1 VEATMTHKEPLNY
14 RHHWEEIGNQ
24 RLYTLARWLMLIP
37 LVALINQ
44 TYPVW
49 PIRGDSEA
57 LVFVLWLYLGFSLL
71 MSIALLIP
79 AAAVVLHYTF
89 IADLLL
95 LLLMTFLNQDQP
107 TLFYPFLIIPLVS
120 LSVNQKPLIS
130 MGAGLV
136 TALLYMFIV
145 KTGAQGATISYITLG
160 AYTLML
166 IFIPWFASSLMRQW
180 STTTRRHISE
190 AEQKKETALNEV
202 QIYRERLRSF
212 SNVTETLA
220 NSMDYKQVLK
230 TALRE
235 VQKIAPYTVG
245 MVVLSSGQA
254 KELFVAAIEPA
265 NPTDQEKKFSINE
278 GAITNIMRP
287 RSSPVLINNISQDP
301 ELEPL
306 TTLRSCKAA
315 CLIPLRIKMVTYGAL
330 LVASNEEDAFTHEHL
345 DLLSGMANYIIVALH
360 TTQLQFDVK
369 QSKTRLIAKEKE
381 VRDRIASRIHDG
393 PTQKVAQIAMN
404 TEFIKQVAKK
414 DPSMLPAELDKFGEL
429 AKAANS
435 EMRMTLFELRPLTLE
450 TEGMRAA
457 LKEYTEKMK
466 LRCGDTRLK
475 IETKGGVDN
484 ALDTEAAGVLF
495 DIIQESVNNAL
506 KHAEAQTITIR
517 VEQSEGIVTTT
528 IKDDGKGFDLESAR
542 QAAAKRASFGLQ
554 NFGERAQLIDGTV
567 DIDSAPGQ
575 GTSIIIT
582 LPARDA

>member
-1 VEATMTHKEPLNY
+1 MEATMTHKQPLNY
-14 RHHWEEIGNQ
+14 RHHWEETGSQ
-24 RLYTLARWLMLIP
+24 RTYTLARWLMLIP
-37 LVALINQ
+37 LVALINE
-44 TYPVW
+44 TTPIWPVN
-49 PIRGDSEA
+49 GDSGV
-57 LVFVLWLYLGFSLL
+57 LVFALWFYIGFSVL

-79 AAAVVLHYTF
+79 AAASLLNYTF
-89 IADLLL
+89 IVDILMLLL
-95 LLLMTFLNQDQP
+95 LTWLNESQP
-107 TLFYPFLIIPLVS
+107 NLFYPFLFIPLIS
-120 LSVNQKPLIS
+120 LATNQKPLIS
-130 MGAGLV
+130 MGAGLA
-136 TALLYMFIV
+136 TALAYVVIL
-145 KTGAQGATISYITLG
+145 KADSQGATLSYITLG

-180 STTTRRHISE
+180 SVGTRRHIAE

-202 QIYRERLRSF
+202 QTYRERLRSF

-220 NSMDYKQVLK
+220 SSMDYKQVLK
-230 TALRE
+230 TSLRE
-235 VQKIAPYTVG
+235 VQKLAPYTVG

-254 KELFVAAIEPA
+254 KELFVAAIEPS
-265 NPTDQEKKFSINE
+265 NPSDQDRKFSINE

-287 RSSPVLINNISQDP
+287 RSSPVLMNDVSQDP
-301 ELEPL
+301 ELAPI

-315 CLIPLRIKMVTYGAL
+315 CLIPLRMNMVTYGAL
-330 LVASNEEDAFTHEHL
+330 LVASSEEDAFTHEHL
-345 DLLSGMANYIIVALH
+345 DLLSGMASYVIVALH

-404 TEFIKQVAKK
+404 TDFIKQVAKK
-414 DPSMLPAELDKFGEL
+414 DPTMLPAELDKFGEL

-506 KHAEAQTITIR
+506 KHAQAQTITIR
-517 VEQSEGIVTTT
+517 MEQSEGIVTTT

-542 QAAAKRASFGLQ
+542 ESASKRASFGLQ

-575 GTSIIIT
+575 GTAIMIT
-582 LPARDA
+582 LPARNE